1 MTRGEIQVFMAS
13 LRVIRE
19 ELAPIRKNIPEKV
32 YAEIS
37 AMEKFL
43 KKDYE
48 DRPGFR

>member
-1 MTRGEIQVFMAS
+1 MAS
-13 LRVIRE
+13 LRVIRK
-19 ELAPIRKNIPEKV
+19 ELDPVRKKISEKV